1 MSTSFVC
8 KVEILRRLMAG
19 WGNFF
24 GKIADQFQ
32 GRIERLKNE
41 KERLL
46 NERKTILNGVATASS
61 TDRIIAID
69 NRLREINTALDTKA
83 SD

>member
-1 MSTSFVC
+1 MS
-8 KVEILRRLMAG
+8 G
-19 WGNFF
+19 WGNLF

-46 NERKTILNGVATASS
+46 NERKNIFSQPASDS
-61 TDRIIAID
+61 NVDRAITID
-69 NRLREINTALDTKA
+69 NRLREIETILTTKA

>member
-1 MSTSFVC
+1 
-8 KVEILRRLMAG
+8 MAG

-41 KERLL
+41 EKRLEKERKDIQATGIS
-46 NERKTILNGVATASS
+46 NERNNT
-61 TDRIIAID
+61 RIAKID
-69 NRLREINTALDTKA
+69 VRLTEINNILKNNAKD
-83 SD
+83 

>member
-1 MSTSFVC
+1 VR
-8 KVEILRRLMAG
+8 KVAG
-19 WGNFF
+19 WGGFL

-41 KERLL
+41 KEKLL
-46 NERKTILNGVATASS
+46 NERQSLLRQSVTVASS
-61 TDRIIAID
+61 DRIMRID
-69 NRLREINTALDTKA
+69 VRVQQINQALSSKA

>member
-1 MSTSFVC
+1 
-8 KVEILRRLMAG
+8 MAN

-32 GRIERLKNE
+32 GRIERAKNE

-46 NERKTILNGVATASS
+46 NERKVLTSKMYSPSGSR
-61 TDRIIAID
+61 RIIAID
-69 NRLREINTALDTKA
+69 ARLSVLEGIISNAAKD
-83 SD
+83 